1 MLQDANRAQILARP
15 SLMTIDNNISVVN
28 VGQSVPIL
36 GQSTN
41 TVSGVTQGVDYI
53 NTGLTMQIQPRTN
66 QDNLVNMI
74 VAISRSSIDIANGLT
89 INGATTPA
97 FNQTLAQTR
106 VTAYDGQTVILGGL
120 ISKQRISKSRRIPV
134 LADIPLAGWLFR
146 YDVESESRSE
156 LLVVMTPRVINFNDP
171 NKLDT
176 IKQVESSRMSWCLA
190 DVLNLYS
197 DQGLSS
203 GNGLW
208 GPATS
213 PVIYPDV
220 TPAVDRENPN
230 QNLAPQSYGQPRMDG
245 EIIIENPSGF
255 APQMIIEPNGFN
267 SGSIQP
273 QSLMQPGTGSSAP
286 MVNPALPIQNP
297 SYPQPNSNSSS
308 RNTVIQRNNAQ
319 LPPSAILK

>member
-1 MLQDANRAQILARP
+1 
-15 SLMTIDNNISVVN
+15 
-28 VGQSVPIL
+28 
-36 GQSTN
+36 
-41 TVSGVTQGVDYI
+41 
-53 NTGLTMQIQPRTN
+53 
-66 QDNLVNMI
+66 MI

-230 QNLAPQSYGQPRMDG
+230 QNLDKKIDAV
-245 EIIIENPSGF
+245 
-255 APQMIIEPNGFN
+255 
-267 SGSIQP
+267 GSTIY
-273 QSLMQPGTGSSAP
+273 
-286 MVNPALPIQNP
+286 VNFLRKI
-297 SYPQPNSNSSS
+297 
-308 RNTVIQRNNAQ
+308 
-319 LPPSAILK
+319 